1 MARLPL
7 RLAFAIAAPLLLLGC
22 FLTPGKFVS
31 TLSVNA
37 DRSFA
42 FTYKGEV
49 YARDGDT
56 AAALGKTASG
66 GDDQQDDDDATQ
78 AAFILTAQPKGGEG
92 GESAAEKVEKK
103 AAADARNRAIAAALA
118 RESGYRSVQYVGDGK
133 FLIDY
138 AISGTLDHSFI
149 YPFNTDAEIVFP
161 FIAIELRGKDMVR
174 VKAPAFAN
182 DKDMPGGDGA
192 ASKLDGSF
200 TLDTDAEI
208 VSQNNEDGA
217 TTANGRKMIV
227 WRATPLTREA
237 PTASLRVAPL
247 K

>member
-1 MARLPL
+1 MTRLPL

-31 TLSVNA
+31 TLSINA
-37 DRSFA
+37 DRSFT

-49 YARDGDT
+49 YAKDGDA

-66 GDDQQDDDDATQ
+66 GDDQDDDDGTQ
-78 AAFILTAQPKGGEG
+78 AAFILTAQQKGDEG
-92 GESAAEKVEKK
+92 GESAAEKAEKK
-103 AAADARNRAIAAALA
+103 AAAEAKNRAIAAALA
-118 RESGYRSVQYVGDGK
+118 KESGYRSVQYLGDGK

-161 FIAIELRGKDMVR
+161 FIAIELRGKDIVR

-182 DKDMPGGDGA
+182 DNDMPGADGA
-192 ASKLDGSF
+192 ASKLDGIF
-200 TLDTDAEI
+200 TLDTNAEI

-217 TTANGRKMIV
+217 TTTNGRKTIV
-227 WRATPLTREA
+227 WRATPLIKEA